1 MFCMYVD
8 ARRKM
13 RMVKWGTIHKWN
25 ICSLDCQQSVL
36 YSRSNRISSWTVFY
50 FVKKHLCY
58 FKHFCGINFVSI
70 SKKKSWI
77 SMYLF
82 RFCLFYTWVAMFIVD
97 KIYVQ
102 KLVSG
107 PGSKFRIECFRF
119 HVFRYFFFFMFF
131 LRLNSIWKVIST
143 QIFAG
148 FDWKF

>member
-13 RMVKWGTIHKWN
+13 RMVKWRTIHKWN
-25 ICSLDCQQSVL
+25 IFPWTASKASCS
-36 YSRSNRISSWTVFY
+36 SRSKRISSWTVFY

-70 SKKKSWI
+70 SKKAGLVC
-77 SMYLF
+77 MYLF
-82 RFCLFYTWVAMFIVD
+82 RFCWFYNWVAMFIVG

-119 HVFRYFFFFMFF
+119 HVFRYFFFFII
-131 LRLNSIWKVIST
+131 L
-143 QIFAG
+143 FAPE
-148 FDWKF
+148 

>member
-1 MFCMYVD
+1 
-8 ARRKM
+8 M
-13 RMVKWGTIHKWN
+13 RGGKWGWWN
-25 ICSLDCQQSVL
+25 EGRSINETSVPWTASKAYCS
-36 YSRSNRISSWTVFY
+36 SRSKRISSWTVFY

-70 SKKKSWI
+70 SKKIWI

-82 RFCLFYTWVAMFIVD
+82 RFCLFYNWVAMFIVG

-119 HVFRYFFFFMFF
+119 HVFRYFFFFIFF

-143 QIFAG
+143 QIFAR